1 MPVALVTFEASPE
14 IRAALADGLA
24 GAADLAFLAP
34 LLGVA
39 RREEYAA

>member
-24 GAADLAFLAP
+24 GAADLAFLTP
-34 LLGVA
+34 PMGVG
-39 RREEYAA
+39 RREDYAA